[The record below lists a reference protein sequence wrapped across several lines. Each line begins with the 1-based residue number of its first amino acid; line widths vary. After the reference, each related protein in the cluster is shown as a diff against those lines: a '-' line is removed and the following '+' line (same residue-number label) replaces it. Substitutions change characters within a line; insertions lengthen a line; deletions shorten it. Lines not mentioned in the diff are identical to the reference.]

1 MKRELTKRMKIFKNG
16 GQIDFKK
23 LDEKIDDHE
32 FIFNDVPDEFD
43 YITANELNHTTEDIS
58 DVGEE
63 GNFNINFKHNIQWS
77 SSVFTHMTKN
87 RAQTALMSIA
97 NAADDK
103 SAQINSWL
111 IIDNLSRLA
120 MKTGPA
126 DRNLEH
132 EMDGFYTNNLKSP
145 LECTAFKE
153 DVIYDLY
160 KNAGLKDTSIEYG
173 NWRNNEIA
181 NERTGHY
188 QDIIISR
195 KINA

>member
-1 MKRELTKRMKIFKNG
+1 MKKKVIIAG
-16 GQIDFKK
+16 GDGFCGWPTSLYLSKK
-23 LDEKIDDHE
+23 GY
-32 FIFNDVPDEFD
+32 DV
-43 YITANELNHTTEDIS
+43 I
-58 DVGEE
+58 
-63 GNFNINFKHNIQWS
+63 
-77 SSVFTHMTKN
+77 
-87 RAQTALMSIA
+87 
-97 NAADDK
+97 
-103 SAQINSWL
+103 

-153 DVIYDLY
+153 DEIYDLY
-160 KNAGLKDTSIEYG
+160 KNAGLEDTSIEYG